1 MTTKQRVD
9 LVEKAQEEYGLA
21 PALKAVELPK
31 STWYY
36 HQKEKVSYAAKYAHL
51 RPLLEKIARQ
61 HPEYGY
67 RRTTKE
73 LRNTYQEI
81 INHKVVQR
89 LHRFWELALLRTT
102 RVPRPSAIRQI
113 IQEANGRANLII
125 DLDPIEPFQVAYTD
139 FTELRY
145 ADGSE
150 KAYLMPIVDHTSK
163 LVYGWAVGE
172 SANTKLAL
180 TAWEKAKQA
189 FVDLQIPDQGLIIHH
204 DQDSVYTS
212 YDWTGQLLLK
222 DHVRLSYALGGA
234 KDNPEMESF
243 ISRFKSE
250 GHSLFLDAH
259 SLTEL
264 AEVVDQRMQ
273 YHNVERLHSSI
284 GYRSPLDFIQQ
295 VSVMSTPEVHI

>member
-1 MTTKQRVD
+1 MSTKQRVE
-9 LVEKAQEEYGLA
+9 LVAEVQEAYGLA

-36 HQKEKVSYAAKYAHL
+36 HQKEKVSYEAKYAHL
-51 RPLLEKIARQ
+51 HPLLEEIARR

-67 RRTTKE
+67 RRTTQE
-73 LRNTYQEI
+73 LHNTYHEI

-89 LHRFWELALLRTT
+89 LHRLWELALLRTT

-113 IQEANGRANLII
+113 IQEANGRANLIAAL
-125 DLDPIEPFQVAYTD
+125 DLIEPFQVAYTD

-145 ADGSE
+145 ADGDQ
-150 KAYLMPIVDHTSK
+150 KAYLMPILDHTSK

-180 TAWEKAKQA
+180 SAWKKAKQA
-189 FVDLQIPDQGLIIHH
+189 FSDLQIPSQGLIVHH

-222 DHVRLSYALGGA
+222 DNVRLSYALGGA
-234 KDNPEMESF
+234 KDNPQMESF
-243 ISRFKSE
+243 NSRFKSE
-250 GHSLFLDAH
+250 GHSLFLDAQ

-264 AEVVDQRMQ
+264 TEVVDQRMQ

-295 VSVMSTPEVHI
+295 VTVMSTPEVHI

>member
-9 LVEKAQEEYGLA
+9 LVEEVQEEYGLA

-36 HQKEKVSYAAKYAHL
+36 HQKEKVSYEAKYAHL
-51 RPLLEKIARQ
+51 RSLLEKIARQ

-73 LRNTYQEI
+73 LRNTYHKI

-89 LHRFWELALLRTT
+89 LHRLWELALLRTT

-113 IQEANGRANLII
+113 IQKANGRANLIT
-125 DLDPIEPFQVAYTD
+125 DLDLIEPFQVAYTD

-145 ADGSE
+145 ADGGE
-150 KAYLMPIVDHTSK
+150 KAYLMPILDHTSK
-163 LVYGWAVGE
+163 LVYGWVVGE

-180 TAWEKAKQA
+180 TAWKKAKQT
-189 FVDLQIPDQGLIIHH
+189 FIDLQIPYQGLIIHH

-222 DHVRLSYALGGA
+222 DNVRLSYALGGA

-250 GHSLFLDAH
+250 GHSLFLDAQ
-259 SLTEL
+259 SLPEL
-264 AEVVDQRMQ
+264 AEVVNQRMH

-295 VSVMSTPEVHI
+295 SVVTSTHDMHT